1 MNCLPLLGHEK
12 WEAFFMHVDLKVKYD
27 VEAKKVAIEL
37 FERDCGFES
46 TAKVL
51 SVPRASANVKTAIST
66 NAD

>member
-1 MNCLPLLGHEK
+1 
-12 WEAFFMHVDLKVKYD
+12 MHVDLKVKYD